1 MFKWKY
7 MHYAKLLIIKCNDR
21 FKTYLLF
28 YLIKKIC
35 MNIFKHFNSFNMF
48 EIFIF
53 NYFFHSP
60 VELMEIK
67 KKINSGE
74 ITKMSQLQIN
84 LLLISYNA
92 CMLNKSNSTIFAEI
106 TNFQSE
112 LLKNCQ
118 VCFILLCVFYV
129 ILNIKFTFYFYLVN
143 TMYS

>member
-1 MFKWKY
+1 
-7 MHYAKLLIIKCNDR
+7 
-21 FKTYLLF
+21 
-28 YLIKKIC
+28 
-35 MNIFKHFNSFNMF
+35 MF

-53 NYFFHSP
+53 NYFFYSP

-118 VCFILLCVFYV
+118 VCFILL
-129 ILNIKFTFYFYLVN
+129 
-143 TMYS
+143 